1 MSDHVPSEAV
11 SFTQHHARHGNCELK
26 CPVPVLFYVCPLR
39 EKKNTPPSPNDKVVT
54 DPTAILLC
62 TPSPTLA
69 RRLHFG
75 LNPSAAPRSAKVP
88 RKCRLS
94 FPPGVC
100 GVCCCEG
107 SQLEAKP
114 CCKHRVSKYELRS
127 CQPCSSQVAK
137 QQFICNSCETGYS
150 DIHILLIKQTSER
163 KGISSIKYGNS
174 YVGNRSGR

>member
-1 MSDHVPSEAV
+1 MSALYGKRKTLLPHPTTKWSRIPEPSYC
-11 SFTQHHARHGNCELK
+11 ARFL
-26 CPVPVLFYVCPLR
+26 P
-39 EKKNTPPSPNDKVVT
+39 
-54 DPTAILLC
+54 
-62 TPSPTLA
+62 PSPTLA

-114 CCKHRVSKYELRS
+114 CCKHRVSKCELRS